1 MIRTVGVLVSYE
13 RTKAVFVLGAAAIL
27 LGAIAIW
34 WFVKRPVLDN

>member
-1 MIRTVGVLVSYE
+1 MSFE

-34 WFVKRPVLDN
+34 WFVKRPGLDR